1 MTMPLAAETTAPS
14 AARRA
19 PAGGFGRHF
28 DRTLASWPDDAQVY
42 SAADPDTLARAVRA
56 HKAGD
61 AFAQAALTLALMLAI
76 GAVAFV
82 LSSARAAAA
91 GFLVEGVADHA
102 ATLSAVVVAGGAL
115 LLATRA
121 DLRRA
126 RARASDRR
134 RR

>member
-61 AFAQAALTLALMLAI
+61 AFAQAALTLALDAD
-76 GAVAFV
+76 
-82 LSSARAAAA
+82 ARS
-91 GFLVEGVADHA
+91 EHHA
-102 ATLSAVVVAGGAL
+102 QL
-115 LLATRA
+115 LLGLAGV
-121 DLRRA
+121 DVLGRRF
-126 RARASDRR
+126 RDIGRR
-134 RR
+134 R